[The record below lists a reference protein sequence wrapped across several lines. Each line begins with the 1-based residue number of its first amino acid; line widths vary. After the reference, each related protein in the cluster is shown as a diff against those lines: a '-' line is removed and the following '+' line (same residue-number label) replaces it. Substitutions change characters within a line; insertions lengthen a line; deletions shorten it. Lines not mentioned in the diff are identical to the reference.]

1 MKIEII
7 RGLKMRIYPT
17 KEQQNKI
24 DQTLGA
30 CRYIFNHMLFRNK
43 KVYERRGEHLSY
55 YDMQNLVPKM
65 KKYLPWLKDA
75 DSQALNYAC
84 RQIDNAYQKFFK
96 DKKGYPKPK
105 RRKDSV
111 QSYTTTV
118 ISVITYEPHKI
129 KLPKL
134 GWIRHSD
141 NRKLP
146 EGAKIC
152 QATVSRKNGKYY
164 VSILYKYE
172 KDVQLISI
180 NESQVIGL
188 DYKSD
193 GLYIDSNGHEVHMP
207 HFFRESQERLAKE
220 QRRLSRKK
228 GSKKG
233 EKKSNRYLKQQA
245 KVAKIH
251 EHIANQRTDWLHK
264 ESTRLANEYDA
275 VCVEDINMCEISQ
288 GLKLG
293 KATADN
299 GFGMFRDMLK
309 YKLEER
315 GKRFVK
321 IDKWFASSKLC
332 SDCGWKFNDLTLD
345 IREWNCPNCGTHHDR
360 DLNAA
365 INIRNEG
372 LRVLVA

>member
-1 MKIEII
+1 
-7 RGLKMRIYPT
+7 MRIYPT

-24 DQTLGA
+24 DQTLGD

-55 YDMQNLVPKM
+55 YDMQNLVPKI
-65 KKYLPWLKDA
+65 KEYSTWLKDA
-75 DSQALNYAC
+75 DSQALKYAC
-84 RQIDNAYQKFFK
+84 RQVDNAYQRFFN

-105 RRKDSV
+105 RRKDSI
-111 QSYTTTV
+111 QSYTTT
-118 ISVITYEPHKI
+118 SVAIHYEPHNI

-134 GWIRHSD
+134 GWVCSSD
-141 NRKLP
+141 NRELP
-146 EGAKIC
+146 KDAKIC

-172 KDVQLISI
+172 KDVQPVLI
-180 NESQVIGL
+180 NENQVIGL

-193 GLYIDSNGHEVHMP
+193 GLYVDSNGYEVHMP
-207 HFFRESQERLAKE
+207 HFFRESQEKLAKE

-245 KVAKIH
+245 RVAKIH
-251 EHIANQRTDWLHK
+251 EHIANQRMDWLHK

-275 VCVEDINMCEISQ
+275 VCVEDIDMQSISQ
-288 GLKLG
+288 ELKLG
-293 KATADN
+293 KATTDN

-315 GKRFVK
+315 GKRLVK
-321 IDKWFASSKLC
+321 IDKWFPSSKLC
-332 SDCGWKFNDLTLD
+332 SDCGWKFDDLTLD
-345 IREWNCPNCGTHHDR
+345 IREWNCPNCGTRHDR

-365 INIRNEG
+365 VNIRNEG
-372 LRVLVA
+372 LRMLIA

>member
-1 MKIEII
+1 
-7 RGLKMRIYPT
+7 MRIYPT

-30 CRYIFNHMLFRNK
+30 CRYVYNHMLFRNK
-43 KVYERRGEHLSY
+43 KVYERRGEHLGY
-55 YDMQNLVPKM
+55 YDMQNLLPKM
-65 KKYLPWLKDA
+65 KAYLPWLNDA
-75 DSQALNYAC
+75 DSQALKYAC
-84 RQIDNAYQKFFK
+84 RQVDNAYQRFFK
-96 DKKGYPKPK
+96 EKKGYPKPK
-105 RRKDSV
+105 SKKDAV
-111 QSYTTTV
+111 QSYTTTNGTTIHYKQYKV
-118 ISVITYEPHKI
+118 KI
-129 KLPKL
+129 PKL

-146 EGAKIC
+146 EHAKIC

-164 VSILYKYE
+164 VSIMYKYE
-172 KDVQLISI
+172 KDMQLITI

-193 GLYIDSNGHEVHMP
+193 GLYVDSNGYEVHMP
-207 HFFRESQERLAKE
+207 HFFKESQEKLAKE
-220 QRRLSRKK
+220 QRKLSRKK

-251 EHIANQRTDWLHK
+251 EHIANQRIDWLHK

-275 VCVEDINMCEISQ
+275 VCVEDIDMRSISQ

-299 GFGMFRDMLK
+299 GFGMFRVMLK

-315 GKRFVK
+315 GKRLAK

-332 SDCGWKFNDLTLD
+332 SDCGWKFDDLTLD
-345 IREWNCPNCGTHHDR
+345 VRSWICPNCGTNHDR

-372 LRVLVA
+372 LRMLTA

>member
-1 MKIEII
+1 MIQN
-7 RGLKMRIYPT
+7 RALKFRLHLSN
-17 KEQQNKI
+17 EQRNKI
-24 DQTLGA
+24 DKTLGA
-30 CRYIFNHMLFRNK
+30 CRYVYNHMLFRNK

-55 YDMQNLVPKM
+55 YDMQNLLPKM
-65 KKYLPWLKDA
+65 KEYLPWLKDV
-75 DSQALNYAC
+75 DSKALQYTC
-84 RQIDNAYQKFFK
+84 RQVDNAYQRFFK
-96 DKKGYPKPK
+96 EKKGYPKPK
-105 RRKDSV
+105 RRKDNI
-111 QSYTTTV
+111 QSYSTTQIAS
-118 ISVITYEPHKI
+118 ISYSPHKV

-141 NRKLP
+141 NRGLP
-146 EGAKIC
+146 EGAKIF
-152 QATVSRKNGKYY
+152 QASVSRKNGKYY

-172 KDVQLISI
+172 KDVKPITI
-180 NESQVIGL
+180 NENQVIGL

-193 GLYIDSNGHEVHMP
+193 GLYIDSNGYEVHMP
-207 HFFRESQERLAKE
+207 HFFRESQDKLAKE

-233 EKKSNRYLKQQA
+233 EKKSNRYLRQQA

-251 EHIANQRTDWLHK
+251 EHIANQRMDWLHK

-275 VCVEDINMCEISQ
+275 VCVEDIDMQSISQ
-288 GLKLG
+288 ELKLG
-293 KATADN
+293 KATTDN

-315 GKRFVK
+315 GKRLVK
-321 IDKWFASSKLC
+321 IDKWFPSSKLC
-332 SDCGWKFNDLTLD
+332 SDCGWKFDDLTLD

-365 INIRNEG
+365 VNIRNEG
-372 LRVLVA
+372 LRMLIA